1 MVAKVSLA
9 ATGLEAWAA
18 RRLELLKYLS
28 NSSTI
33 SMQAVAMALV
43 GGCRLSSASSI
54 SVNAPVLYN
63 TCKHE
68 GRAGTCQNSVAVVFL
83 VQGPGREKA
92 AHVEYRNVAVVA
104 LASLFQGDRAFTETK
119 NSWGYVMLLF
129 KSSWVLAG
137 ACSGVP
143 SAWAKSLIGSSSM
156 PTNQY
161 TVSR

>member
-9 ATGLEAWAA
+9 ATGFEAWAA

-43 GGCRLSSASSI
+43 GGCRLSSASSM

-63 TCKHE
+63 TCKHDE
-68 GRAGTCQNSVAVVFL
+68 RRAGTCQNSVAVVFE

-104 LASLFQGDRAFTETK
+104 LASLFQGDRAFTET
-119 NSWGYVMLLF
+119 
-129 KSSWVLAG
+129 
-137 ACSGVP
+137 
-143 SAWAKSLIGSSSM
+143 
-156 PTNQY
+156 
-161 TVSR
+161 